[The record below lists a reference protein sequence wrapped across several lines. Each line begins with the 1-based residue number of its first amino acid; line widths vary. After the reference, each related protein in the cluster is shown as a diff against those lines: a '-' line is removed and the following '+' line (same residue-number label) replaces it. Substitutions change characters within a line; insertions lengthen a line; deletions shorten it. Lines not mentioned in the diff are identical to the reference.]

1 MKLTGR
7 KLTIQQRAERYN
19 KDFPKYPP
27 LVVHGRWLYGNWTFG
42 QNYKGSGY
50 YGAYPPTYLKRLS
63 AVFPEMAYGMVLH
76 LFSGSLDASVRG
88 VRVDINPKL
97 SPDVVADA
105 RKLDEHFEPNTFDLI
120 VADTPY
126 SAEHATRYNTSM
138 PARNAVFQSMAKVV
152 KPGGHVAW
160 LDTKM
165 PMFRKSEWL
174 WWGAI
179 NLIRSTNH
187 DFRDVVMFERK

>member
-19 KDFPKYPP
+19 KAFPKYPP